1 MKMLIL
7 TFKDHST
14 KRKRTNPC
22 IQLPSGAPLAGGT
35 TDLELS
41 PLHGLAEYWPYSFK
55 MSPKIAISMNDT
67 DYANNADSLWGW
79 GASVEHPFFLR
90 VSNIQ
95 YSSRETE

>member
-1 MKMLIL
+1 
-7 TFKDHST
+7 
-14 KRKRTNPC
+14 
-22 IQLPSGAPLAGGT
+22 
-35 TDLELS
+35 
-41 PLHGLAEYWPYSFK
+41 

-67 DYANNADSLWGW
+67 DYANNADSLWGR

>member
-1 MKMLIL
+1 
-7 TFKDHST
+7 
-14 KRKRTNPC
+14 
-22 IQLPSGAPLAGGT
+22 
-35 TDLELS
+35 
-41 PLHGLAEYWPYSFK
+41 
-55 MSPKIAISMNDT
+55 MNDT

>member
-1 MKMLIL
+1 M
-7 TFKDHST
+7 
-14 KRKRTNPC
+14 
-22 IQLPSGAPLAGGT
+22 AGGT
-35 TDLELS
+35 TVLELG
-41 PLHGLAEYWPYSFK
+41 PLHGLAEYWPYSLK